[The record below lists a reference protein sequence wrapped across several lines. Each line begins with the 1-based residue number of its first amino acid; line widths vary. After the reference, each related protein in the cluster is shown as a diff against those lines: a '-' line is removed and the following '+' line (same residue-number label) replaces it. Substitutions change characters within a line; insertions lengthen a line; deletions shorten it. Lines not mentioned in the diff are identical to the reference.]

1 MSEPKRLCGRLA
13 YGRGSGFS
21 LLELLIAVAV
31 IVVIAAIAVPAYR
44 DYVATARDAALV
56 RQVTTMV
63 VFQEDLKLRT
73 GRYGAGVHDTANGIS
88 TLAEAIDW
96 RPSAND
102 DVVYEVSADGGD
114 SWTVTATDA
123 SGRRICRVFP
133 DGKSCE

>member
-13 YGRGSGFS
+13 HGTGSGFS
-21 LLELLIAVAV
+21 LLELLIALAV

-44 DYVATARDAALV
+44 GHVATARDAALV

-63 VFQEDLKLRT
+63 VFQEDRKLRT

-96 RPSAND
+96 MPSGEG
-102 DVVYEVSADGGD
+102 DVVYEVAANGGD

-133 DGKSCE
+133 GGKSCE